1 MANAMALTA
10 NGWPRAPTRWRG
22 LPPSG
27 IAVANTYPEN
37 GILPMPQLR
46 PNCAL
51 CNKSPP
57 GATRAMGAGDTHGKA
72 DAMRK
77 RQGATNANGRQAPL
91 RPQKKLTTTSRHPTA
106 DAAYRPFGTPKRH
119 VSTCETCRFAARNGT
134 SQKAAN
140 LTSQPSASQ
149 SVSPS
154 SRQPR
159 PEHRDID
166 ANRQQKPQPN
176 KPCCHTVRPPP
187 VANAHQAKQ
196 RKCSCRGTANMT
208 EAPWKHN
215 KNIGTNTGQ
224 AFERFWFHT
233 HAAQPVPQWPGGLWH
248 TPI

>member
-1 MANAMALTA
+1 M
-10 NGWPRAPTRWRG
+10 PTEGRHH
-22 LPPSG
+22 
-27 IAVANTYPEN
+27 
-37 GILPMPQLR
+37 
-46 PNCAL
+46 CA
-51 CNKSPP
+51 
-57 GATRAMGAGDTHGKA
+57 R
-72 DAMRK
+72 
-77 RQGATNANGRQAPL
+77 
-91 RPQKKLTTTSRHPTA
+91 KKLTTTSRHPTA

>member
-149 SVSPS
+149 SVSLS

-159 PEHRDID
+159 PP
-166 ANRQQKPQPN
+166 AKATAKQALLPYSQAAAGGQ
-176 KPCCHTVRPPP
+176 RPP
-187 VANAHQAKQ
+187 
-196 RKCSCRGTANMT
+196 
-208 EAPWKHN
+208 
-215 KNIGTNTGQ
+215 GQ
-224 AFERFWFHT
+224 AEKMQLPRHSQ
-233 HAAQPVPQWPGGLWH
+233 HDRSAMEAQ
-248 TPI
+248 